1 MIPPKDV
8 PATVPV
14 APAVPVPEP
23 KPDAINEVPSK
34 GCPVIVIG
42 TATVWLLLI
51 VYVPEY
57 PTPVPNAVMY
67 VPAVMP
73 VPVI

>member
-23 KPDAINEVPSK
+23 KPDAINEGPSK

-42 TATVWLLLI
+42 TATV
-51 VYVPEY
+51 
-57 PTPVPNAVMY
+57 
-67 VPAVMP
+67 
-73 VPVI
+73 